1 MRFMFARS
9 CAAAG
14 CCNHSGA
21 NAQRVCV
28 AGRPSLPALLRGAP
42 MACLRSSACPL
53 LMPPKYHPSRKCHAM
68 CSSVGMRT
76 LVCDATFWKFAAF
89 TTSCEDCS
97 CVFQVIAHYA
107 HRCRDAYRL
116 QIRNSTAP
124 HRRRGHSTREPLGCS
139 ACWRRLVAVHRAM
152 RRSRWAVIFERSA
165 EWTTLQHLR
174 TFPIS
179 GTP

>member
-1 MRFMFARS
+1 MPSHVAATTRAQTRSDSAR
-9 CAAAG
+9 
-14 CCNHSGA
+14 
-21 NAQRVCV
+21 QKDRVCQRYCSV
-28 AGRPSLPALLRGAP
+28 HPWLASARVPVL
-42 MACLRSSACPL
+42 CCESACPL
-53 LMPPKYHPSRKCHAM
+53 LMPPKYHPTRKGHAL

-76 LVCDATFWKFAAF
+76 LVCDATFWKCAAF
-89 TTSCEDCS
+89 TTIREICS

-107 HRCRDAYRL
+107 HRCRDAYRS

-124 HRRRGHSTREPLGCS
+124 HQRRGYSAREPLGCS
-139 ACWRRLVAVHRAM
+139 ACWRRLVAVHRVM

-165 EWTTLQHLR
+165 EWTTRQHSR